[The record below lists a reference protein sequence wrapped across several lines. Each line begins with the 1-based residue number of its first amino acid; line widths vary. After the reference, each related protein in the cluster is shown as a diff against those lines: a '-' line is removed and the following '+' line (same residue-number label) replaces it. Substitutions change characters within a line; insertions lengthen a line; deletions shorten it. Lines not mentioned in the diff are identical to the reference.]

1 MTLLEIQ
8 SSPRGELSDSI
19 TLNKSFI
26 EVCKAEGPLKS
37 NAPECGNI
45 LMFNKRVGLDLRKGA
60 GGG

>member
-1 MTLLEIQ
+1 MTLLKIQ

-26 EVCKAEGPLKS
+26 EACKAEDTLKRKT
-37 NAPECGNI
+37 PECGNI
-45 LMFNKRVGLDLRKGA
+45 LMFDKRVGLDLRKGT